1 MAKEFSFDI
10 VSKVDLQEV
19 NNAVNQVTKEIIQR
33 FDLKGTNSTV
43 EWDGEGLI
51 KINAPDETKLK
62 NIYAILQEKF
72 IKRSISLK
80 SLEAGKIESA
90 LGGNVKQEVKIIQG
104 IDKEWAKKINN
115 LIKSSKIK
123 VNSQIQDEQIRIT
136 GKDKDDLQN
145 VIKLLKSQDFE
156 IDLQF
161 INYR

>member
-19 NNAVNQVTKEIIQR
+19 NNAVNQTVKEISQR

-43 EWDGEGLI
+43 EWDSENLI

-72 IKRSISLK
+72 IKRGLSLK
-80 SLEAGKIESA
+80 SLDAGKIENA
-90 LGGNVKQEVKIIQG
+90 LGGNVKQEIKIKQG
-104 IDKEWAKKINN
+104 IDKELGKKINN

-123 VNSQIQDEQIRIT
+123 VNSQIQDDQIRVS

-145 VIKLLKSQDFE
+145 VIKLLKSQDFD